1 MSVLESL
8 LEESIVIIQ
17 PLTRAQNDLRP
28 HADALPRQLHRLDV
42 GLVLRTRLSSPTA
55 PDRNIVAE
63 RPQVVGLFV
72 ELAEGAAAA
81 AAWPEAT
88 VAALRALF
96 PHADSRRR
104 GAAASGVVLVA
115 LLFFEQGGVGEALAG
130 YVGERSKTG
139 DTGADDGHVGF

>member
-1 MSVLESL
+1 MNISLEP

-28 HADALPRQLHRLDV
+28 HTDALPRQLHRLDI
-42 GLVLRTRLSSPTA
+42 GLFPRTWLSAPTA
-55 PDRNIVAE
+55 LDRNIVAE
-63 RPQVVGLFV
+63 RPQIVGLFV

-81 AAWPEAT
+81 AWPEAT
-88 VAALRALF
+88 GAALRALF

-104 GAAASGVVLVA
+104 GAAARGVVLVA
-115 LLFFEQGGVGEALAG
+115 LLLFEQGGVGEALAG
-130 YVGERSKTG
+130 YVGKGSKAG